1 MLGADETFLQA
12 WSMTLATSSGRL
24 AVVVA
29 LLSLA
34 GCATRGPDAGGVA
47 TPDVRDRVRSRAYVA
62 DDAVHVPPTTGT
74 QAYGV
79 FGPSAT
85 TFPRRG
91 GSYVDSVF
99 GSTVRRVTAEFPY
112 PAGND
117 IYSKN
122 GFWNAD
128 GTLMFHHAASGMKNI
143 VSTQTGATKCVNVPG
158 NFDGSF
164 DPVDPDT
171 WYWFNEGG
179 TRLTRFSVATCRDV
193 ESVNLGRR
201 LGGLGGSVDW
211 IDSSGQYMVVNLG
224 GLIKVLKKTARVPA
238 TLPSASSVYGGVAV
252 SASVGGGWIGIS
264 PDGNYVVTNTKDGY
278 RSYALVHATATMSA
292 DVRFWTLCGG
302 HGDLVS
308 ASDGRTYL
316 VTFDCHG
323 RDVVNNVELGAAVYA
338 VDVTKPATD
347 DPAGISRQREPPNR
361 KLFGLASWNDADG
374 HFSGVSKGR
383 LRDWVFVS
391 IESSD
396 DAFGAAVDTFWTR
409 PYTQEIIMTNAITG
423 EVRRLAHHRSRG
435 VNDNYRHQPRVSAG
449 WGDCSG
455 VPVAWASNFGQVQ
468 KNRQGRPTGKPYA
481 GYSDIY
487 MIDLD
492 GAIVPTDPSACP

>member
-1 MLGADETFLQA
+1 MSPFKTPGI
-12 WSMTLATSSGRL
+12 TLTKSSRQL
-24 AVVVA
+24 AVMTAVILLVA
-29 LLSLA
+29 
-34 GCATRGPDAGGVA
+34 CATPGG
-47 TPDVRDRVRSRAYVA
+47 DVRDTPVSEIHERVRSSAYIA
-62 DDAVHVPPTTGT
+62 DESVRVPPTTGV

-79 FGPSAT
+79 FGPNEV

-112 PAGND
+112 LAGND
-117 IYSKN
+117 IYAKN

-128 GTLMFHHAASGMKNI
+128 GTLMFHHAASGAKNI
-143 VSTQTGATKCVNVPG
+143 VSTHTGATKCANVPG

-171 WYWFNEGG
+171 WYWFDEGD
-179 TRLTRFSVATCRDV
+179 TRLSRFSVAKCRSI

-211 IDSSGQYMVVNLG
+211 IDSSGQYVVLNLG
-224 GLIKVLKKTARVPA
+224 GLVKVLSKSATVPA
-238 TLPSASSVYGGVAV
+238 TLPKPTTMYGGATV
-252 SASVGGGWIGIS
+252 SASVDAGWIGIS
-264 PDGNYVVTNTKDGY
+264 PDGKYVVTNTKDGY
-278 RSYALVHATATMSA
+278 RSYTLAHSTTTMTAGVH
-292 DVRFWTLCGG
+292 FWTLCGG

-308 ASDGRTYL
+308 ASDARTYL

-338 VDVTKPATD
+338 VDVANAATA
-347 DPAGISRQREPPNR
+347 DPAGISRQRELPNR
-361 KLFGLASWNDADG
+361 KLFALASWNDADG

-383 LRDWVFVS
+383 FRDWAFVS
-391 IESSD
+391 IESVD
-396 DAFGAAVDTFWTR
+396 DAFGVALDAFWTR
-409 PYTQEIIMTNAITG
+409 PYTQEIIITNVITG

-435 VNDNYRHQPRVSAG
+435 LNDNYRHQPRVSAG

-455 VPVAWASNFGQVQ
+455 VPVAWASNFGQT
-468 KNRQGRPTGKPYA
+468 RTDRRGRPGKPYT

-492 GAIVPTDPSACP
+492 GAMVPAEPICR

>member
-1 MLGADETFLQA
+1 MIRFSA
-12 WSMTLATSSGRL
+12 WDRTLAKSSYGL
-24 AVVVA
+24 SMMAAVGSLVA
-29 LLSLA
+29 
-34 GCATRGPDAGGVA
+34 CATRGPDADAVA
-47 TPDVRDRVRSRAYVA
+47 ASEVHERLRSSAYVA
-62 DDAVHVPPTTGT
+62 DDSVRVPPTRGI

-79 FGPSAT
+79 FGPNES

-91 GSYVDSVF
+91 GSYVDPVF
-99 GSTVRRVTAEFPY
+99 GSTVRRITAEFPY

-128 GTLMFHHAASGMKNI
+128 GTLMFHGAASGAKTI
-143 VSTQTGATKCVNVPG
+143 VSTLTGATKCAFVPG

-171 WYWFNEGG
+171 WYWFEEGG
-179 TRLTRFSVATCRDV
+179 TRLRRFSVAKCRDV
-193 ESVNLGRR
+193 ESVNLGRP

-211 IDSSGQYMVVNLG
+211 IDASGQYMVLNLAG
-224 GLIKVLKKTARVPA
+224 VIRVVKKIAGVPA
-238 TLPSASSVYGGVAV
+238 TLPTARSIYAGAPVP
-252 SASVGGGWIGIS
+252 ASVGGGWIGIS
-264 PDGNYVVTNTKDGY
+264 PDGNYVVTNSEDGY
-278 RSYALVHATATMSA
+278 QSYALEHPSATMGA
-292 DVRFWTLCGG
+292 GVRFWTLCGG

-308 ASDGRTYL
+308 ASDRRTYL

-323 RDVVNNVELGAAVYA
+323 QDVVNDIELGAAVYA
-338 VDVTKPATD
+338 VDVTNGATD

-396 DAFGAAVDTFWTR
+396 DAFGVGVDSFWTR

-455 VPVAWASNFGQVQ
+455 VPVAWASNFGQMR
-468 KNRQGRPTGKPYA
+468 KDRQGRSTGKPYT

-492 GAIVPTDPSACP
+492 GATVPADPSACP

>member
-1 MLGADETFLQA
+1 MNAFSTRGITLGK
-12 WSMTLATSSGRL
+12 SSRYL
-24 AVVVA
+24 AVVALVLYLVA
-29 LLSLA
+29 
-34 GCATRGPDAGGVA
+34 CATRGPDVGGVA
-47 TPDVRDRVRSRAYVA
+47 APEVHERVRSLAYVA
-62 DDAVHVPPTTGT
+62 DDSVRVPPISGV

-79 FGPSAT
+79 FGPTDT

-91 GSYVDSVF
+91 GSYVDAVF
-99 GSTVRRVTAEFPY
+99 GSTVRRITAEFPY

-128 GTLMFHHAASGMKNI
+128 GTLMFHHTASAANNI
-143 VSTQTGATKCVNVPG
+143 VSTQTGATKCANVPG

-171 WYWFNEGG
+171 WYWFDDGG
-179 TRLTRFSVATCRDV
+179 TRLNRFSIAGCRNV

-201 LGGLGGSVDW
+201 LSGLGGSVDW
-211 IDSSGQYMVVNLG
+211 IDSSAQYMVLNLG
-224 GLIKVLKKTARVPA
+224 GVVKVVTKPATVPA
-238 TLPSASSVYGGVAV
+238 TLPRATSIYGGAPV

-278 RSYALVHATATMSA
+278 RSYALAHSTTTMSA
-292 DVRFWTLCGG
+292 GLRFWTLCGG

-323 RDVVNNVELGAAVYA
+323 RDLVNNIELGAAVYA
-338 VDVTKPATD
+338 VDVTNVATD
-347 DPAGISRQREPPNR
+347 DPAGISRQRQLPNR

-383 LRDWVFVS
+383 LRDWAFVS
-391 IESSD
+391 IESLD
-396 DAFGAAVDTFWTR
+396 DAFGVSVGTFWTR
-409 PYTQEIIMTNAITG
+409 PYTQEILMTNAITG

-435 VNDNYRHQPRVSAG
+435 VNDTYRHQPRVSAG

-455 VPVAWASNFGQVQ
+455 VPVAWASNFGQVR
-468 KNRQGRPTGKPYA
+468 KDRQDRSTGKPYS

-487 MIDLD
+487 MIDVD
-492 GAIVPTDPSACP
+492 GAIVPPDAGACP